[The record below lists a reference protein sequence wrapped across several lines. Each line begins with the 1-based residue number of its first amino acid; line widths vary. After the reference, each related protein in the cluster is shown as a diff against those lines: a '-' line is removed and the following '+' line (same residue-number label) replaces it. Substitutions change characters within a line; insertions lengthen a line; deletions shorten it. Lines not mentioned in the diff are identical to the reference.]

1 MSFGAAHRPA
11 NQTKDVPRATS
22 AWHGEAVYPPNR
34 LHSRKPHKLP
44 FCEPFVSRMTTQA
57 REHKW
62 SLDACAGYAKRYG
75 LFPDSE
81 TVSTKVFFA
90 HPYTSRERVQNE
102 RRNGLFRELAPKGAS
117 MRNYPAEYI
126 LSAADELN
134 ARPRKKLN
142 YATPEELLD
151 LFLDRVYAADS
162 KPSEPVKDKRL
173 RLAGRI
179 LDSSGRACCGVVK
192 SGLRQTGF
200 VHGGVRPAL
209 AICVQNIFLKPVAQR
224 LFFWE
229 AHPHFLHQKHPEI
242 SKNRKHIPPDFS
254 GRTCFLVLFLQKVGL
269 ELFGFKSRG
278 LPLLL
283 QRFLNSN
290 SHGNGRADHGV
301 VAHP

>member
-90 HPYTSRERVQNE
+90 NPYTSRERVQNE

-200 VHGGVRPAL
+200 AHGGVRSAL

-229 AHPHFLHQKHPEI
+229 AHPHFLHQKHP
-242 SKNRKHIPPDFS
+242 
-254 GRTCFLVLFLQKVGL
+254 
-269 ELFGFKSRG
+269 
-278 LPLLL
+278 
-283 QRFLNSN
+283 
-290 SHGNGRADHGV
+290 
-301 VAHP
+301 